1 MELPLEPALL
11 SSTLGLEEEGLEEEG
26 LEESLDE
33 EDLEEEGL
41 EEEDLDEEGLEEEGL
56 EEEGYSP
63 QFGRWSS
70 GSVVVDFMVVDVG
83 AFVVIRSRSTFTP
96 PVSTKVKS
104 LPPTPNRFGLFV
116 VFFFLVGRDFL
127 VVL

>member
-1 MELPLEPALL
+1 LELPLEPALL

-26 LEESLDE
+26 LEESLK
-33 EDLEEEGL
+33 
-41 EEEDLDEEGLEEEGL
+41 EEDLDEEGLEEEGL

-70 GSVVVDFMVVDVG
+70 ATVVVDFVVVDVG

-104 LPPTPNRFGLFV
+104 LPPAPNRFGLFV

>member
-1 MELPLEPALL
+1 LELPLEPALL
-11 SSTLGLEEEGLEEEG
+11 SSTLGLEEEGLEEEV
-26 LEESLDE
+26 LEES
-33 EDLEEEGL
+33 L
-41 EEEDLDEEGLEEEGL
+41 EEEDLDEEGLEEEGLEEEGL

-70 GSVVVDFMVVDVG
+70 ATVVVDFVVVDVG